1 MRHTIPYP
9 SQNLQSMTLRHFATA
24 ILFLCTT
31 YLFAQSIRGSV
42 TNTDGEPIGFA
53 TVQVLNTTRGTVT
66 DADGRFQ
73 LSLPPG
79 SYELQLTAVGYAG
92 KITQATVTDDD
103 LELTVRLKPS
113 TASLDEVVI
122 TAERRQT
129 RLQRTPVAVT
139 LLDAEDLRATRTWSM
154 SDITALAPS
163 LLTTEHGGSTSSL
176 FINIRGV
183 MGLHSQ
189 TAVATYV
196 DGVYQFEGFGVPLTF
211 NNVERIEVLRGPQGT
226 LFGRNAYGG
235 VLNITTRQ
243 PTKQAEGEV
252 SLSYGNYQQQRYRA
266 SYGGPVLKNKVF
278 AGGSL
283 LFDQRRGIYTNTVT
297 GDAFDRPQ
305 SIAGSLNL
313 RYLAGDRMA
322 LTFNGRFERNE
333 DEGAYP
339 WVRSDSILFAEPYRV
354 GRDRDNTELR
364 NNHTFSVRA
373 DYAADKV
380 NLRSITAYQSY
391 ERMFP
396 DLLDVDFS
404 SADLLKARNT
414 FDINTIT
421 QELQFSSAARPGKRF
436 DWTLGTFAFLA
447 PNGTRDNAFIS
458 ASTTGET
465 SRENDNRFDNRGL
478 AFYGQGTYRFLPK
491 WDATLGL
498 RYDLEHQRLLQELR
512 TIDPEGDVTVTQ
524 PRREFLANFRAFTP
538 KLTLNYKP
546 TDQTIIYGQYA
557 RGFRPGG
564 LNTNAPTAADIP
576 FDPEYSNNYEIGIKN
591 SLLDNRLK
599 VNLTGF
605 LLQQRNQQITVIEDA
620 NFLTRNTG
628 SVDNLGAE
636 LELEVLPVRGLQLLW
651 NASVSNAEYREL
663 TVVVAGENRDFSG
676 NRALFNPPF
685 ASFLALQY
693 TYEFSKQF
701 SVFGRTEQRYLA
713 AHYLNLDNAIRQDA
727 YALYSGRLGVRCK
740 QVELAIWGRNLSDQ
754 RYRTWA
760 TGVFLLGT
768 PRMYGLTL
776 SGRF

>member
-1 MRHTIPYP
+1 
-9 SQNLQSMTLRHFATA
+9 MTLRHFATA
-24 ILFLCTT
+24 ILILCTT
-31 YLFAQSIRGSV
+31 HLFTQSIRGSV
-42 TNTDGEPIGFA
+42 VSATGAPIGFA
-53 TVQVLNTTRGTVT
+53 TVLVLNTARGAAA
-66 DADGRFQ
+66 DADGRFE

-79 SYELQLTAVGYAG
+79 PYDLQVTAVGYAS
-92 KITQATVTDDD
+92 KVERATVTDGN
-103 LELTVRLKPS
+103 LELTVRLTPS
-113 TASLDEVVI
+113 AASLDEVVI

-129 RLQRTPVAVT
+129 RLQRTPVAAT
-139 LLDAEDLRATRTWSM
+139 LLDAEDLRATRSWSM

-211 NNVERIEVLRGPQGT
+211 NNVESIEVLRGPQGT

-243 PTKQAEGEV
+243 PTNQAEGEV
-252 SLSYGNYQQQRYRA
+252 SLSYGNYAQQRYQA
-266 SYGGPVLKNKVF
+266 SYGGPLVKDKLF

-283 LFDQRRGIYTNTVT
+283 LFDQRRGVYTNTVT

-313 RYLAGDRMA
+313 RYLAA
-322 LTFNGRFERNE
+322 EQLVLTFNGRFERNE

-339 WVRSDSILFAEPYRV
+339 WVRSDSILFAEPYTV

-364 NNHTFSVRA
+364 NNHTFSLRA
-373 DYAADKV
+373 DYAADGV
-380 NLRSITAYQSY
+380 DLRSITAYQSY

-396 DLLDVDFS
+396 NLLDVDFS
-404 SADLLKARNT
+404 PADLLKARNT

-421 QELQFSSAARPGKRF
+421 QEFQVSSAARAGRRF

-447 PNGTRDNAFIS
+447 PDGTRDNAFIS
-458 ASTTGET
+458 VSDMGET

-478 AFYGQGTYRFLPK
+478 AFYGQGSYQLRPK
-491 WDATLGL
+491 WEATLGL
-498 RYDLEHQRLLQELR
+498 RYDLERQRLLQELR
-512 TIDPEGDVTVTQ
+512 TIDPAGDITVTQ

-546 TDQTIIYGQYA
+546 TEQTIIYGQYA

-564 LNTNAPTAADIP
+564 LNTSAPTAVDVP
-576 FDPEYSNNYEIGIKN
+576 FAPEYSNNYEIGVKN
-591 SLLDNRLK
+591 SLFANRLK
-599 VNLTGF
+599 LNLTGF
-605 LLQQRNQQITVIEDA
+605 LLQQRDQQITVIEEA

-628 SVDNLGAE
+628 SVNNLGAE
-636 LELEVLPVRGLQLLW
+636 LELEVLPARGLQLLW
-651 NASVSNAEYREL
+651 NASVSDAEYRTL
-663 TVVVAGENRDFSG
+663 TVVVAGENQDLSG
-676 NRALFNPPF
+676 NKALFNPPF
-685 ASFLALQY
+685 MSFLALQY
-693 TYEFSKQF
+693 TYEVSKEV
-701 SVFGRTEQRYLA
+701 SVFGRAEQRYLA
-713 AHYLNLDNAIRQDA
+713 AHYLNLDNVIRQDA
-727 YALYSGRLGVRCK
+727 YALYSGRLGVRYK
-740 QVELAIWGRNLSDQ
+740 QIELALWGRNLSDE

-768 PRMYGLTL
+768 PRMYGATL
-776 SGRF
+776 SGWF